1 MKNKNVHAV
10 GGIPIVES
18 RKKSL
23 GIYVHIPFCRSKC
36 EYCDF
41 YSIPGARSKELMTR
55 YLDAVIAHIRESC
68 ALRRW
73 LRGRHGLLRRRHAV
87 VFRSDG
93 PEPESL
99 PKLTAALM

>member
-1 MKNKNVHAV
+1 MMNKKNRAV
-10 GGIPIVES
+10 GGAPIVES

-55 YLDAVIAHIRESC
+55 YLDAVIAHIRESAPC
-68 ALRRW
+68 AVGYEQNRKEKKK
-73 LRGRHGLLRRRHAV
+73 
-87 VFRSDG
+87 D
-93 PEPESL
+93 
-99 PKLTAALM
+99 LTDELIAKIIEAAKEYTDK

>member
-10 GGIPIVES
+10 GGMPIVES

-41 YSIPGARSKELMTR
+41 YSIPGARSKELAEKEEAPATTE
-55 YLDAVIAHIRESC
+55 A
-68 ALRRW
+68 
-73 LRGRHGLLRRRHAV
+73 
-87 VFRSDG
+87 
-93 PEPESL
+93 
-99 PKLTAALM
+99 TA